1 MFINY
6 QIEVDRKYDT
16 SKSIFDRSL
25 NELESKIT
33 QVKILQGILQ
43 ERVAKFFKQSQNNS
57 TPQKKPR
64 NNPDIMGTATNW
76 KT

>member
-1 MFINY
+1 MFISY

-16 SKSIFDRSL
+16 SRLLFDRSL
-25 NELESKIT
+25 NELDGKIT

-43 ERVAKFFKQSQNNS
+43 ERVAKLFKEAQGDF
-57 TPQKKPR
+57 TPQRKH
-64 NNPDIMGTATNW
+64 NNADLMATNW